1 MYSNFIKFVLTSTG
15 LSPILLSYWIV
26 KTLQNLD
33 NLEFYISIDSWQKF
47 VDGLENIIFN
57 HYLLFSFILIFVL
70 CKFLFLLG
78 LKNLSIGAI
87 ELKSIKPVDVN
98 FNPLLFS
105 YILPWS
111 KFFFEDSKDLIFLV
125 GFILIYLIYI
135 YLGKNSYHY
144 NLILRLLGYKN
155 YEVQTK
161 KEMGYLLLSNIN
173 LVNVNEVTKYVQISD
188 NMIVNISNLNLNL
201 NDK

>member
-1 MYSNFIKFVLTSTG
+1 MYSHFIRFVLTLTG

-26 KTLQNLD
+26 KTLQNFSDFKLYLSLD
-33 NLEFYISIDSWQKF
+33 NANDFIS
-47 VDGLENIIFN
+47 GLKQLLIC
-57 HYLLFSFILIFVL
+57 HYLLFAFIIVFLL
-70 CKFLFLLG
+70 CKYLFLEG

-87 ELKSIKPVDVN
+87 ELKSIKSVDIN
-98 FNPLLFS
+98 FNPILFS

-111 KFFFEDSKDLIFLV
+111 KFFFKSNEDLIFV
-125 GFILIYLIYI
+125 AGFIFIYLIYTYI
-135 YLGKNSYHY
+135 GKNSYHY

-161 KEMGYLLLSNIN
+161 KEMGYLLLSKIT
-173 LVNVNEVTKYVQISD
+173 LINVNQVTLYVQISD
-188 NMIVNISNLNLNL
+188 YMIVNVSNKTLK